1 MKKLW
6 LPLLFLLTF
15 LGMNNSAY
23 AQNYVQN
30 DIAIGPTGQP
40 LGGATITV
48 CQPTAVGLPCNTLA
62 TIYSDAAGTPK
73 SNPFTTDGNG
83 NITFAVA
90 PGNYIYTITKQDT
103 RGYTVVLTAPCVE
116 MSACGGG
123 GDITFTAPPGFVVRG
138 SPGDNITLGMPMSWT
153 TGDLL
158 IGNGAGSVARLG
170 VGTNGDQLTVVAG
183 LPAWVTPSSGTTQ
196 VVCQMNYGNQN
207 SGTPLI
213 TGDIQPQGSQ
223 CNIPQSGT
231 MSSVV
236 VMVDSGASTVELGYR
251 HSGSTTALTGVLTPT
266 TVGGITYPV
275 VCANVAGTAQV
286 IEGVSVTCGTL
297 SNTAL
302 TAGDYIETIG
312 GTADGT
318 SEAMSIAVIFSQ
330 PGGGGGGGS
339 GSCGTLSAEQILFG
353 TGVATCAT
361 SPNLTWDGTVLS
373 VMGTVHSGP
382 ATSIVQGYADDMAAG
397 EGLDVLFDPCDPSIA
412 TCSPY
417 TTAFFQTGTSST
429 AIYRGITSTSF
440 NGFDRGF
447 AAGMYSINEILD
459 GNTFPYSMSNGAMTN
474 FGPGSSS
481 STLTNH
487 YGYYAGQTFSD
498 STGQPNIP
506 NLYNFYAA
514 GPQADGQM
522 GTATIGKNVGLGI
535 ASMQS
540 GSQYTVTTGIG
551 IEIADQGSGKA
562 ITVAGGETDLQSTV
576 IAAGQGLACVEGSLP
591 SAITGKDILACDSS
605 THTMKLSNNGGGFG
619 SIVAGTVSVPQGGTG
634 QTSLTAHG
642 VVIGEGTSGVNVT
655 TAGTAAQCLTSNG
668 ASADPTFQNCGG
680 AASTALSGITPATG
694 PSIIG
699 SGDYNIRF
707 NWNLSTGSG
716 TGFYI
721 GESGASTATGASLFR
736 SSTLT
741 SSTLFPVQFDNAG
754 NGLRMSTTGVLGP
767 LGSGGILW
775 GGLLNFPTTCTN
787 QFVRTPSASSFGC
800 ASVNLTSDVTGIL
813 PIANGGTNTSNAPVK
828 RLLIRVA
835 GCNGS
840 TAAPSFDLPLSGG
853 MAYNCKTDATNG
865 TVQGIMAA
873 AQSTVAYATL
883 VVPDDW
889 ASFKSA
895 KILFTTADATSGHT
909 IIFTIS
915 TACVAPNAGNTDTPA
930 YNSANAFTTTTIGGG
945 ATANALYST
954 TAGTVT
960 NTGCAAGDIMHVKLA
975 RTNTD
980 TSTDTAIAL
989 TGDLVLAY
997 VGTYQ

>member
-6 LPLLFLLTF
+6 LPLLFLLTL
-15 LGMNNSAY
+15 LGMNSSAY

-123 GDITFTAPPGFVVRG
+123 GDITFNAPTGLIVTG
-138 SPGDNITLGMPMSWT
+138 SPGNDITLGMPMSWT

-158 IGNGAGSVARLG
+158 IGNGADSVTRLG
-170 VGTNGDQLTVVAG
+170 VGSNGDQLTVVSG

-207 SGTPLI
+207 SGTPLV

-339 GSCGTLSAEQILFG
+339 GSCGTLGVGEILFG
-353 TGVATCAT
+353 TGVATCST
-361 SPNLTWDGTVLS
+361 SSNLTWNNSQQQLS
-373 VMGTVHSGP
+373 VNGASILTGNATTNALS
-382 ATSIVQGYADDMAAG
+382 ATSNLFESHYTQLADEQAEAI
-397 EGLDVLFDPCDPSIA
+397 EAFTTVDPSDSSHPA
-412 TCSPY
+412 LV
-417 TTAFFQTGTSST
+417 TAFGDDLDYGGSGGADRLFANQSGIGLLTGASGHVGTIS
-429 AIYRGITSTSF
+429 
-440 NGFDRGF
+440 D
-447 AAGMYSINEILD
+447 
-459 GNTFPYSMSNGAMTN
+459 
-474 FGPGSSS
+474 
-481 STLTNH
+481 
-487 YGYYAGQTFSD
+487 YYAF
-498 STGQPNIP
+498 
-506 NLYNFYAA
+506 A
-514 GPQADGQM
+514 PQDM
-522 GTATIGKNVGLGI
+522 G
-535 ASMQS
+535 S
-540 GSQYTVTTGIG
+540 TVTTDIMAGLTIEDMGLITASANYGIHILAQTAPSKPIVIDTG
-551 IEIADQGSGKA
+551 
-562 ITVAGGETDLQSTV
+562 GGETDLQSTV

-591 SAITGKDILACDSS
+591 SAVSGKDILACDSS

-634 QTSLTAHG
+634 QTSLTDHG

-707 NWNLSTGSG
+707 NWNLSTGAG

-800 ASVNLTSDVTGIL
+800 ASVNLTSDVTGVL

-930 YNSANAFTTTTIGGG
+930 YNSANAFATTTIGGG

-960 NTGCAAGDIMHVKLA
+960 NTGCAAGDILHVKLA

-989 TGDLVLAY
+989 TGDLVIAY
-997 VGTYQ
+997 NGTYQ

>member
-15 LGMNNSAY
+15 LGMNSSAY
-23 AQNYVQN
+23 AQNYVVN

-183 LPAWVTPSSGTTQ
+183 LPAWVTPSSATNE

-251 HSGSTTALTGVLTPT
+251 HSGSTTALTGLLTPA

-312 GTADGT
+312 GAADGT

-339 GSCGTLSAEQILFG
+339 GSCGTLGVGEILFG
-353 TGVATCAT
+353 TGVATCST
-361 SPNLTWDGTVLS
+361 SSNFTWNNSQQLLS
-373 VMGTVHSGP
+373 VNGVVSIAGNTTTAALSSNNILFQSHYVQLTDEQGQAIEAFTTV
-382 ATSIVQGYADDMAAG
+382 
-397 EGLDVLFDPCDPSIA
+397 DPSDSSHPAIV
-412 TCSPY
+412 
-417 TTAFFQTGTSST
+417 TAFGDDLDYGGSGGADRLFANQSGIGLLSGASGHVGTIS
-429 AIYRGITSTSF
+429 
-440 NGFDRGF
+440 D
-447 AAGMYSINEILD
+447 
-459 GNTFPYSMSNGAMTN
+459 
-474 FGPGSSS
+474 
-481 STLTNH
+481 
-487 YGYYAGQTFSD
+487 YYAFAPQDMESTVMTDVMAGLTIEDMGQ
-498 STGQPNIP
+498 I
-506 NLYNFYAA
+506 
-514 GPQADGQM
+514 
-522 GTATIGKNVGLGI
+522 TASANYGI
-535 ASMQS
+535 HILAQTAPSKPI
-540 GSQYTVTTGIG
+540 VI
-551 IEIADQGSGKA
+551 D
-562 ITVAGGETDLQSTV
+562 AGGGESDLQSTV

-680 AASTALSGITPATG
+680 AASTALSGITAATG
-694 PSIIG
+694 ASTIG
-699 SGDYNIRF
+699 NGDNNIRF
-707 NWNLSTGSG
+707 NWNLSTSSG

-721 GESGASTATGASLFR
+721 GESGASTAATAPLFR
-736 SSTLT
+736 VSTLST
-741 SSTLFPVQFDNAG
+741 STLFPVQFDNNG
-754 NGLRMSTTGVLGP
+754 NGVRMSATGILGP
-767 LGSGGILW
+767 LGTGGYSWSGLTSI
-775 GGLLNFPTTCTN
+775 PTICTN
-787 QFVRTPSASSFGC
+787 QFVKAPTASTLGC

-960 NTGCAAGDIMHVKLA
+960 NTGCAAGDILHVKLA

-997 VGTYQ
+997 VGSYQ

>member
-15 LGMNNSAY
+15 LGMNSSAY
-23 AQNYVQN
+23 AQNYVVN
-30 DIAIGPTGQP
+30 DVAAGPTGQP

-138 SPGDNITLGMPMSWT
+138 SPGDNIILGMPMSWT

-158 IGNGAGSVARLG
+158 IGNSAGSVARLG

-251 HSGSTTALTGVLTPT
+251 HSGSTTDLTGVLTPT

-286 IEGVSVTCGTL
+286 IEGVSVICGTL

-302 TAGDYIETIG
+302 NAGDYIETIG

-339 GSCGTLSAEQILFG
+339 GSCGTLGVGEILFG

-361 SPNLTWDGTVLS
+361 DPNFTWDGTGPVLN
-373 VMGTVHSGP
+373 MNG
-382 ATSIVQGYADDMAAG
+382 SINV
-397 EGLDVLFDPCDPSIA
+397 
-412 TCSPY
+412 
-417 TTAFFQTGTSST
+417 
-429 AIYRGITSTSF
+429 TSTTLPGGSS
-440 NGFDRGF
+440 GSPGAPIF
-447 AAGMYSINEILD
+447 AQYL
-459 GNTFPYSMSNGAMTN
+459 PNGAMGNTTLWGVSTEVQPINSNITGYNN
-474 FGPGSSS
+474 FDNGFVSGVYSATVEGVNTMPSGN
-481 STLTNH
+481 TLPEFF
-487 YGYYAGQTFSD
+487 GYFSGLSFNSD
-498 STGQPNIP
+498 DG
-506 NLYNFYAA
+506 LVGEAA
-514 GPQADGQM
+514 GYNSQVGFSNSGGVHPLITSFTHFLAGPFMDHGSAGGEI
-522 GTATIGKNVGLGI
+522 GTAYGLRVESQQSPGGGITIDNPVGI
-535 ASMQS
+535 D
-540 GSQYTVTTGIG
+540 V
-551 IEIADQGSGKA
+551 EDQGTGKG
-562 ITVAGGETDLQSTV
+562 IVVKGGETDLQSTV
-576 IAAGQGLACVEGSLP
+576 IAAGQGIACVEGSLP
-591 SAITGKDILACDSS
+591 SAITGKDVLACDSS

-680 AASTALSGITPATG
+680 AASTALSGITAATG
-694 PSIIG
+694 ASTIG
-699 SGDYNIRF
+699 SGDNNIRF
-707 NWNLSTGSG
+707 NWNLSTGAG

-800 ASVNLTSDVTGIL
+800 ASVNLTSDVTGVL

-960 NTGCAAGDIMHVKLA
+960 NTGCAAGDILHVKLA

-989 TGDLVLAY
+989 TGDLVIAY
-997 VGTYQ
+997 NGTYQ

>member
-6 LPLLFLLTF
+6 LALLFLMTL
-15 LGMNNSAY
+15 LGMNSSAY

-138 SPGDNITLGMPMSWT
+138 SPGDNIILGMPMSWT

-183 LPAWVTPSSGTTQ
+183 LPAWVTPSPDDR
-196 VVCQMNYGNQN
+196 VCMMNYGNQN
-207 SGTPLI
+207 SGVPMV
-213 TGDIQPQGSQ
+213 TGDVQPQFGQ
-223 CNIPQSGT
+223 CAVAQAGT
-231 MSSVV
+231 ISSVV
-236 VMVDSGASTVELGYR
+236 AMVDTGASTVRIGYDA
-251 HSGSTTALTGVLTPT
+251 STPITGVLTPT
-266 TVGGITYPV
+266 TVGGIPYPV
-275 VCANVAGTAQV
+275 VCANVGGTAQ
-286 IEGVSVTCGTL
+286 IIKGVSVTCGTL
-297 SNTAL
+297 TSTTAI
-302 TAGDYIETIG
+302 AGDYFETIG

-339 GSCGTLSAEQILFG
+339 GSCGTLGVGEILFG
-353 TGVATCAT
+353 TGVATCST
-361 SPNLTWDGTVLS
+361 SPNLAWDITNNAL
-373 VMGTVHSGP
+373 T
-382 ATSIVQGYADDMAAG
+382 I
-397 EGLDVLFDPCDPSIA
+397 
-412 TCSPY
+412 
-417 TTAFFQTGTSST
+417 TSST
-429 AIYRGITSTSF
+429 TGALGALGIFSTAPAGQQAQQGMVVFAMNPNAISGASSDGIGGVAYCGDQSGTATNNCDGGPIVGLEGSAFLGTSGNVVSLYGTVGANQNQYMGGGSITNSF
-440 NGFDRGF
+440 QFAAIAQSWTNMAMGATIGHSYGF
-447 AAGMYSINEILD
+447 AA
-459 GNTFPYSMSNGAMTN
+459 F
-474 FGPGSSS
+474 
-481 STLTNH
+481 
-487 YGYYAGQTFSD
+487 
-498 STGQPNIP
+498 
-506 NLYNFYAA
+506 
-514 GPQADGQM
+514 
-522 GTATIGKNVGLGI
+522 
-535 ASMQS
+535 
-540 GSQYTVTTGIG
+540 
-551 IEIADQGSGKA
+551 DQCGSGAGVTQPTDCEA
-562 ITVAGGETDLQSTV
+562 IHVFAQTAPGKGLVVDTGGGETDLQSTV

-591 SAITGKDILACDSS
+591 SAVSGKDILACDSS

-680 AASTALSGITPATG
+680 AASTALSGITAATG
-694 PSIIG
+694 ASTIG
-699 SGDYNIRF
+699 NGDNNIRF
-707 NWNLSTGSG
+707 NWNLSTSSG

-721 GESGASTATGASLFR
+721 GESGASTAATAPLFR
-736 SSTLT
+736 VSTLST
-741 SSTLFPVQFDNAG
+741 STLFPVQFDNNG
-754 NGLRMSTTGVLGP
+754 NGVRMSATGILGP
-767 LGSGGILW
+767 LGTGGYSWSGLTSI
-775 GGLLNFPTTCTN
+775 PTICTN
-787 QFVRTPSASSFGC
+787 QFVKAPTASTLGC
-800 ASVNLTSDVTGIL
+800 ASVNLTSDVTGVL

-865 TVQGIMAA
+865 TVQGVMAA

-945 ATANALYST
+945 ATANALYLT

-960 NTGCAAGDIMHVKLA
+960 NTGCAAGDILHVKLA

-997 VGTYQ
+997 VGSYQ